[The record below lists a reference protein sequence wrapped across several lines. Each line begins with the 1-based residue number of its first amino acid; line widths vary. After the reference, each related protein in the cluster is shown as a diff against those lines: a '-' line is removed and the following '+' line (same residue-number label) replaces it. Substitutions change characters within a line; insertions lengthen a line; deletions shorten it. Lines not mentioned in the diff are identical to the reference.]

1 MRKTFQYRLYPTKS
15 QLRGLE
21 AVLEECRWV
30 YNETLAQRKNLYE
43 LTGISLGLYDTQNF
57 LPFWKE
63 KRPALKTVHSQVLQ
77 QAQIRVDLAMKAFF
91 RRVKAAKTKGKKAE
105 DPGYPRFKGKGRY
118 DSFTFTQAGFSV
130 SENAVK
136 LSKVGEIEAVIH
148 RPIEGKVKTLTI
160 RRTSTGKWFACFSC
174 ELPDVAVVPVTIESS
189 VGIDLGLT
197 TFAVMSNGDTVENP
211 RVFKTYA
218 KRLARVTRRREALP
232 KGSAQR
238 NKARIVESKVHERIA
253 NVRKDFAHKT
263 ALSIVRKY
271 DLIVLEDL
279 NTKNMLENNTTAMS
293 RSIADV
299 AWNQFVQ
306 FTQYKAES
314 AGKRVILV
322 DPRNTTK
329 ECSRCGMLVPKDLSE
344 RVHRCTCGLE
354 MDRDLNAAIN
364 IVRRGLASA
373 GLNRPR
379 SPHIHVGE

>member
-91 RRVKAAKTKGKKAE
+91 RRVKTAQN
-105 DPGYPRFKGKGRY
+105 PGYPRFKGKGRY

-136 LSKVGEIEAVIH
+136 ISKVGEIKAVIH

-189 VGIDLGLT
+189 VGIDLGVT

-263 ALSIVRKY
+263 ALSVVRKY

-306 FTQYKAES
+306 FTQYKAAS

-329 ECSRCGMLVPKDLSE
+329 ECSRCGMLIPKDLSE

-354 MDRDLNAAIN
+354 MGRDLNAAIN
-364 IVRRGLASA
+364 IVRRGLASV